1 MDLVT
6 LGAALN
12 GAKELIGNTTNIII
26 QKISENDFSTLV
38 SKDGNTL
45 YVVVGDISANLYIG
59 DLPIT

>member
-1 MDLVT
+1 MDIVT

-38 SKDGNTL
+38 SKDDNTL

>member
-1 MDLVT
+1 MDVVT

-38 SKDGNTL
+38 SKDDNTL

>member
-1 MDLVT
+1 MDIVT
-6 LGAALN
+6 LGVALN

-38 SKDGNTL
+38 SKDDNTL